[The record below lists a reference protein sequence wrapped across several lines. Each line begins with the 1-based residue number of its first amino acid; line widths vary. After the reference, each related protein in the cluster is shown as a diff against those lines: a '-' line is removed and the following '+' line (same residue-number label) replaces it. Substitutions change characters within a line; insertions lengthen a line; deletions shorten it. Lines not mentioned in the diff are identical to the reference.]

1 MERGR
6 AVMKKQFIYKKNISL
21 LLLMCMAVT
30 FLFSVIFID
39 LHTSHECTGHFC
51 TTCENLNYACKF
63 IKQMGMS
70 VKTISAV
77 PLISAVFLMYSL
89 PVLYSLKK
97 HITLVSLKVRLD
109 D

>member
-1 MERGR
+1 
-6 AVMKKQFIYKKNISL
+6 
-21 LLLMCMAVT
+21 MCMAVT

-70 VKTISAV
+70 VKTINKV
-77 PLISAVFLMYSL
+77 PLISAVFLTYSL
-89 PVLYSLKK
+89 PALYSLKK